1 MPEERDWEEIAAQ
14 CTRFVAAWAARPR
27 PAETLAELAR
37 RAGDDRADTYG
48 KGGAVERLERRVAE
62 LLGKEAALMF
72 PSGTMAQQVAL
83 RIHCDS
89 RGLRSVAFHPHCHLE
104 AHEEKGHEH
113 LHGLHS
119 VLVGDRNRLI
129 TLDALEKVAEPV
141 GALLLE
147 VPQRDLGGQL
157 PVWEDLLAQVEWAR
171 SRGAA
176 AHMDGARLWQCEPFY
191 GKTFAE
197 ISAPFDT
204 VYVSLYKD
212 LEGIGGC
219 LLAGSEDVIAEAR
232 VWSIRHGGRIASL
245 YPSALAGERGLDEV
259 LPRMPEYVERAR
271 EIGAA
276 LAALDGVDVVPDPP
290 QVAMLHVYVRGD
302 PERVNDA
309 VAAMAEERGVLLG
322 RFGTTQLPAVQ
333 RTEIQVGAPTLD
345 VPPGEIAELYAEV
358 VRRAA

>member
-1 MPEERDWEEIAAQ
+1 VPEDRDWEAIAAQ

-27 PAETLAELAR
+27 AAEMLEELAR
-37 RAGDDRADTYG
+37 RAGDERADTYG

-62 LLGKEAALMF
+62 LLGKEAALLF
-72 PSGTMAQQVAL
+72 PSGTMAQQIAL
-83 RIHCDS
+83 RVHCDR
-89 RGLRSVAFHPHCHLE
+89 RGVRTAAFHPQCHLE
-104 AHEEKGHEH
+104 AHEEKGHEY
-113 LHGLHS
+113 LHGLHA

-129 TLDALEKVAEPV
+129 TLDALEKIAEPV

-147 VPQRDLGGQL
+147 LPQRDLGGQL
-157 PVWEDLLAQVEWAR
+157 PSWDDLLAQVEWAR

-219 LLAGSEDVIAEAR
+219 LLAGPEDVIAEAR
-232 VWSIRHGGRIASL
+232 VWSIRHGGRVASL
-245 YPSALAGERGLDEV
+245 YPYALSGERGLDEV
-259 LPRMPEYVERAR
+259 LPRIPSYVEKAR

-276 LAALDGVDVVPDPP
+276 LATLDGVDVVPDPP
-290 QVAMLHVYVRGD
+290 QVAMVHVYVRGD
-302 PERVNDA
+302 LERLLDA
-309 VAAMAEERGVLLG
+309 VAAIAEERGVLLG
-322 RFGTTQLPAVQ
+322 RFGSTDLPAVQ
-333 RTEIQVGAPTLD
+333 RTEIQVGAPTLE
-345 VPPGEIAELYAEV
+345 VPTEEIAELYAEV
-358 VRRAA
+358 VARAG